1 MKKIELY
8 EILIK
13 IIGIYFLLSTIGI
26 LKEVLSACIM
36 LFSKNSSVYE
46 ESSSIYN
53 MIILIGGFNF
63 LFQLTASS
71 LIIWKAKNI
80 ANKIARNSDSEEN
93 VSINLDK
100 QIILQIAITIAAFL
114 MFFWTIPDFFLNLKN
129 YLGLIINEMPT
140 KEFDTSIIIL
150 SAFKIVISVFS
161 VTYSQKLS
169 SFLSKKQ
176 V

>member
-1 MKKIELY
+1 MKENISQPNKSLNMAEAIIIIPIFVLNKP
-8 EILIK
+8 ISIK
-13 IIGIYFLLSTIGI
+13 ILAITGNADI
-26 LKEVLSACIM
+26 ERAVP
-36 LFSKNSSVYE
+36 
-46 ESSSIYN
+46 
-53 MIILIGGFNF
+53 
-63 LFQLTASS
+63 
-71 LIIWKAKNI
+71 KNI

-93 VSINLDK
+93 LSINLDK

-140 KEFDTSIIIL
+140 KEFDTSVIIL
-150 SAFKIVISVFS
+150 SAFKIVISVLS
-161 VTYSQKLS
+161 ITYSQKLS